1 MLTEKQE
8 KFVQGIISGLNQSD
22 AYRAAYNAE
31 KMSDASIWREAS
43 VLMSLPKVTERIK
56 ELRDRSASGAVMSAR
71 ERMEWLS
78 ELIRSNAET
87 TADKLKAVDLINKM
101 SGVYVQKVEADVK
114 QVYTVNIDL
123 VDDDDEDG
131 AEDAED

>member
-87 TADKLKAVDLINKM
+87 TADKLKASDQLNRM
-101 SGVYVQKVEADVK
+101 TGEYVTKVVGNLEAK
-114 QVYTVNIDL
+114 L
-123 VDDDDEDG
+123 EDIL
-131 AEDAED
+131 